1 MPGAE
6 APSSGPTVQLALALG
21 MPIVPVCVRG
31 MYRLLPKGTF
41 IIRPSKIEVYVAPQ
55 IETKGLDE
63 RHLRPLMDRVRAVQE
78 GWLERKERLGDLC
91 LAPIEAEVE
100 TETKAAS

>member
-1 MPGAE
+1 MSPEEQHRIKLLRGLSRLQDEEAGVRAISQSLHERWREEVEPQQLPDKTSSKTGAR
-6 APSSGPTVQLALALG
+6 A
-21 MPIVPVCVRG
+21 
-31 MYRLLPKGTF
+31 
-41 IIRPSKIEVYVAPQ
+41 
-55 IETKGLDE
+55 KGLDE

-78 GWLERKERLGDLC
+78 AWLERKEQLGDLC